1 MAMNGQQRPNRGR
14 AYEQTLAQY
23 DDLTRQPWLVQMV
36 EAIRSGNESLK
47 EQLPFRC
54 PHYYHFLNGDH
65 RTAATCDA
73 EAFTWQTCIDIDDA
87 QMVEAAITRAYE
99 LDKADGLWKGLL
111 RHMDYSARHKLH
123 IDLMLPVGW
132 TIEETQ
138 RAYAE
143 ALGVAFDSSC
153 VTPERFIYIT
163 DAGSE
168 IYRHPQWCMLL
179 PDAEVQLRR
188 EAYLKRGL
196 TIDGRGKANDTD
208 AVLTV
213 SEGRAVADEQ
223 SFKGIPYTA
232 IIEEWWRRNGGVPCE
247 GERNIKLHQLAV
259 HLRAICDNN
268 AEHLMQVIPRLGLTE
283 QEVQSIVQ
291 SACKEQPKGI
301 SRKLKSIIDSETQ
314 RLQPEEAEAAT
325 PSVQN
330 SLSPSL
336 AKKLPIGLK
345 ESVVGVPQ
353 NMQMPVLCAVL
364 PLAAA
369 YADGVEVEYCDG
381 KHHRLGLEAVIAGE
395 QASGKSVCKDAV
407 DSWLRQMRKEDTVA
421 RQREEQWKE
430 RKKSRKAN
438 EKAPEDPKVLIREVP
453 VTISCSTLLKR
464 LKNADGHT
472 LFSFGEELDTL
483 SKTNG
488 AGSWS
493 SKYDIYRMAFDHGR
507 WGQDYNSD
515 QAESGMVE
523 VAYNWAILGTYGALR
538 RCFKSDNI
546 ENGLSSRIL
555 PAEMPDMLF
564 AAMPRFQLRT
574 AEEEARID
582 QAVNMLRRAHGFIDT
597 PRLRKGIGQ
606 WVEEKRLEAAREMDR
621 VKDVYRRRAAVIG
634 FRCGVVFYLLS
645 DEKKESKACVDFARM
660 MAEHTLQT
668 QMKLFG
674 ETLMSQYVKAD
685 DEVRRYTQ
693 NHSIFDEL
701 PVTFGL
707 QEVRNLKG
715 DDYAIETLRTIICR
729 WVKMGWIA
737 KTGKGQWTKNIKNE
751 KILRHYNISTL
762 Q

>member
-1 MAMNGQQRPNRGR
+1 MKIGIANSVKARVRECTPALFN
-14 AYEQTLAQY
+14 
-23 DDLTRQPWLVQMV
+23 
-36 EAIRSGNESLK
+36 EAIDAPETAKVCAEIADALESCLRGEMTREDFETYKSEQKKLLPIFTPHATFKNGRRVNEEAVPSGLSMYDVDHISDPRTYYAEKVQGRQKELGVVFGHVTPSTEGLRLFFFMPEGMSLDEAQKWMSHQLGDDHYDGCVKDYARCSFAVPRSYVLYVDEEWLADESYTLTPTATSI
-47 EQLPFRC
+47 LPFEISDKQGEEC
-54 PHYYHFLNGDH
+54 LQP
-65 RTAATCDA
+65 
-73 EAFTWQTCIDIDDA
+73 QS
-87 QMVEAAITRAYE
+87 E
-99 LDKADGLWKGLL
+99 L
-111 RHMDYSARHKLH
+111 
-123 IDLMLPVGW
+123 
-132 TIEETQ
+132 
-138 RAYAE
+138 
-143 ALGVAFDSSC
+143 
-153 VTPERFIYIT
+153 
-163 DAGSE
+163 
-168 IYRHPQWCMLL
+168 
-179 PDAEVQLRR
+179 
-188 EAYLKRGL
+188 
-196 TIDGRGKANDTD
+196 
-208 AVLTV
+208 
-213 SEGRAVADEQ
+213 
-223 SFKGIPYTA
+223 SFKGIPYVQ
-232 IIEEWWRRNGGVPCE
+232 IIDAWWNMKGGTPAE
-247 GERNIKLHQLAV
+247 GERNVKLHQLAV
-259 HLRAICDNN
+259 NLRAICDNN
-268 AEHLMQVIPRLGLTE
+268 PAVLMQILPRLGLPE
-283 QEVQSIVQ
+283 SEIRSIAE
-291 SACKEQPKGI
+291 SACREQPKGI
-301 SRKLKSIIDSETQ
+301 SKQLQQIINAEHMKQREEIPVTALQAGDYPSSETFSF
-314 RLQPEEAEAAT
+314 PW
-325 PSVQN
+325 
-330 SLSPSL
+330 
-336 AKKLPIGLK
+336 KKLPIGLR
-345 ESVVGVPQ
+345 ESAKGVPED
-353 NMQMPVLCAVL
+353 MILPRLAAVMPVAFT
-364 PLAAA
+364 
-369 YADGVEVEYCDG
+369 YADGAEVEYIDG
-381 KHHRLGLEAVIAGE
+381 DRQQLAGMTIIVGE
-395 QASGKSVCKDAV
+395 QASYKSVCKKIVDLWKRPLEEEDAIA
-407 DSWLRQMRKEDTVA
+407 RK
-421 RQREEQWKE
+421 REEEWKQ
-430 RKKSRKAN
+430 RKKNRKAN
-438 EKAPEDPKVLIREVP
+438 EKIPDDPEVLIRLLP
-453 VTISCSTLLKR
+453 VTVSCSTLLKR
-464 LKNADGHT
+464 LKYAKGHA

-483 SKTNG
+483 RKTNG

-493 SKYDIYRMAFDHGR
+493 SKYDIYRLSFDHGE

-574 AEEEARID
+574 TEEEARID

-645 DEKKESKACVDFARM
+645 GEKKESKACVDFARM

-685 DEVRRYTQ
+685 DEARRYTQ

-751 KILRHYNISTL
+751 KTLRHYNISTL